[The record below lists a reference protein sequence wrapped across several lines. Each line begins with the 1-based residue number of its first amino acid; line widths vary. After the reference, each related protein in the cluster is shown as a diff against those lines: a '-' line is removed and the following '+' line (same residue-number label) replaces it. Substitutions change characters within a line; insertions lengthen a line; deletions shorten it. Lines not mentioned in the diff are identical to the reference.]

1 MADNEQKAMQL
12 VADAEKKIKSAQ
24 GFLGSLFGSSSRM
37 EEACE
42 MYARAANM
50 FKMAKKWSAA
60 GSAFCEAANL
70 HLKNGSRH
78 DAATCFVDAGTCYK
92 KSDPQEA
99 VNCHLKAIEIYTDM
113 GRFTI
118 AAKHHMTIAEI
129 YEAEIVDI
137 EKAMSHY
144 EQAADYFKGEE
155 STSSANKCMLKV
167 AAYAAQLE
175 QYEKAV
181 DIYEQVAASS
191 LDNPLLK
198 YSSKEYFFRAA
209 LCHLCVDLLNAQHAL
224 KKYEGMCPSFI
235 DSREYK
241 LVKALIGKL
250 EDQDVEG
257 FTDTVKEYDS
267 ISRLDQWYTNILLRI
282 KKSLQETPDL
292 R

>member
-50 FKMAKKWSAA
+50 FKMAKKWS
-60 GSAFCEAANL
+60 EA
-70 HLKNGSRH
+70 
-78 DAATCFVDAGTCYK
+78 V
-92 KSDPQEA
+92 

-137 EKAMSHY
+137 EKAMSHF

-267 ISRLDQWYTNILLRI
+267 ISRLDQWYTNIVLRI